1 MIAEFLPVILAL
13 VAAGLV
19 AGFMAG
25 LLGIGGGVVTIP
37 ALYTVFEILDYS
49 PDWRMHMAVATSL
62 TIIIA
67 TNTSSVRAHHK
78 RGGVDWTIVK
88 SWWIWLTLGALLGA
102 GFAKQLK
109 TDELIYFFASLIVL
123 LAIKMLLPIDKIKLG
138 DVLPKGILRYI
149 SPSLIGFFSSVMG
162 IGGGSF
168 SVPYLTLYSV
178 PIHRAVGTAAL
189 AGFVISVAGG
199 VGFIITG
206 FGVEGLPAANI
217 GFINVPAA
225 IIVAIASVVMAPVG
239 AMAAH
244 KLSKRMLSIIFGFFL
259 VMAAIRLLAAL

>member
-1 MIAEFLPVILAL
+1 MTAEFFPVILAL
-13 VAAGLV
+13 LAAGLI

-37 ALYTVFEILDYS
+37 ALYTVFEILGYS
-49 PDWRMHMAVATSL
+49 ADWRMHMAIATSL

-67 TNTSSVRAHHK
+67 TNISSVRAHHK
-78 RGGVDWTIVK
+78 RGGVDWSIVK
-88 SWWIWLTLGALLGA
+88 SWWLWLAIGALMGA

-109 TDELIYFFASLIVL
+109 TEELIYFFATLIAL

-138 DVLPKGILRYI
+138 KQLPKGVLRYL

-168 SVPYLTLYSV
+168 SVPYLTLYGV

-189 AGFVISVAGG
+189 AGLVISVVGG

-206 FGVEGLPAANI
+206 FSVEGLPAGNL
-217 GFINVPAA
+217 GFINMPAA
-225 IIVAIASVVMAPVG
+225 LIVALASVIMAPVG

-244 KLSKRMLSIIFGFFL
+244 KLSKRMLSIIFGGFL
-259 VMAAIRLLAAL
+259 VMAAVRLLTAL